1 MPLGYPWRL
10 FASLLLLG
18 SALAQEVFAPLP
30 GSFFLPLDHPPGPE
44 GCVVRWGLALANHL
58 TYASGPWG
66 EVGFDLEELRLELGL
81 GHRRGAWEA
90 TLGWPLSLYYGGF
103 LDYLLDPLHTALGLP
118 KNEVQGQV
126 LLFARRGGEERRWEG
141 ATWGVRDPYLRL
153 DLYLGEGRLFGGLA
167 LPLGSPQRFLGSGGF
182 RVLLGAG
189 WRWEGGEVLG
199 GVFWP
204 LGDQLGLAPFPYGP
218 AASALLRLE
227 GVGVPGLGLEVQGFW
242 GPLRE
247 AGPFAQ
253 GFALRFRY
261 GGLSFAED
269 LSRGLPD
276 VVFAWRSVG
285 SCPF

>member
-30 GSFFLPLDHPPGPE
+30 GTFFLPLDHPPGPE

-81 GHRRGAWEA
+81 GHRRGAWEVS
-90 TLGWPLSLYYGGF
+90 LGWPLSLYYGGF

-189 WRWEGGEVLG
+189 WRWEGGRCWEG
-199 GVFWP
+199 CSGPW
-204 LGDQLGLAPFPYGP
+204 GTSLAWRLSPT
-218 AASALLRLE
+218 AQRLRPSC
-227 GVGVPGLGLEVQGFW
+227 GWRGLGFRGW
-242 GPLRE
+242 ASRCRGSGGPCGRR
-247 AGPFAQ
+247 APSPK
-253 GFALRFRY
+253 ALPCAS
-261 GGLSFAED
+261 GTGA
-269 LSRGLPD
+269 
-276 VVFAWRSVG
+276 
-285 SCPF
+285 CPSPRI